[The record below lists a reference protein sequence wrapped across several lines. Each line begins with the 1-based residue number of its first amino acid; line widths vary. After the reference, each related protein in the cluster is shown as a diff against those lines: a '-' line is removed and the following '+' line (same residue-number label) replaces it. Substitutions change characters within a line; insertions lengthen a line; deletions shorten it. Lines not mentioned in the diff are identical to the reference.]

1 MKIILASKSAFRKR
15 ALEIL
20 GLKFSVE
27 PSEFDES
34 MIRYK
39 NPMLMAK
46 KLSESKARKVAD
58 GNKNSIVIASD
69 LFAVCGGRVYE
80 KPGSKREAV
89 SMIKSFSGKKMDIIA
104 GLAVHNTQTKKT
116 MSTSRKYTVTF
127 RKLGEREIQDYV
139 RRYPVVHCSA
149 AMEGDALMRF
159 ARSVRGDYPFLTGIP
174 MVPLIVFLR
183 KNGVRV

>member
-1 MKIILASKSAFRKR
+1 MRIILASKSKFRKR

-27 PSEFDES
+27 PSKLDES
-34 MIRYK
+34 TIRHRS
-39 NPMLMAK
+39 PMLMAK
-46 KLSESKARKVAD
+46 KLSEAKARKVAE
-58 GNKNSIVIASD
+58 GKKNSLVIASD

-80 KPGSKREAV
+80 KPSSKRAAV
-89 SMIKSFSGKKMDIIA
+89 SMIRSFSGKRMDIIA
-104 GLAVHNTQTKKT
+104 GLAVHNTRTKKT

-127 RKLGEREIQDYV
+127 RNLGEREIQDYV

-149 AMEGDALMRF
+149 AIEGDALIRF

-174 MVPLIVFLR
+174 MVPLIMFLR
-183 KNGVRV
+183 KNRVRV